1 MEIGFYNLREYTM
14 FPLLVESSLSQLEK
28 INSLVFIRF
37 NSVLFVEILYRYF
50 QNLSENKM

>member
-14 FPLLVESSLSQLEK
+14 FPLLVESSLSQPEK

>member
-37 NSVLFVEILYRYF
+37 NSVLFVEIL
-50 QNLSENKM
+50 